1 MAKFECPVQKP
12 NGYCSGSKGSKVGGT
27 EEWVTTGGGYQS
39 GILGGPLPTTRE
51 RRVVGGTEIYHRTVT
66 TVQKNGSGEITSSKQ
81 VLFIETKNTDGDWE
95 WRPAATKNIGPD
107 GKPIPNEDGN
117 VWSYSDPD
125 YPEMATGNADGKGGP
140 IAGESLQKSLN
151 TNNSQIN
158 NNVRSQEVLST
169 MYNRDIVPPNQA
181 RNVAEGNKNAGV
193 VTGVLTGKE
202 EEDLESGA
210 IEEQETAAETAAAAA
225 ETAADLEERK
235 KEAEATAKS
244 EMNVG
249 EDKERT
255 DYGGQIVR
263 YPITLDGDT
272 QDFMLFDMLKYQP
285 RNYDTGADSMTG
297 IKSRANMGLQS
308 GRAFKG
314 ATPAGTQ
321 DGERKIIATIGLPI
335 PAGISDSN
343 GVDWGQAQSDQITT
357 ALAGIFGDFIPKG
370 SVNTEATE
378 GATSEGTQMAIQNA
392 IMNNA
397 LSGADFSKRKWGMA
411 ANTNMELLFNGPKLR
426 SFTFTFRL
434 SARSND
440 EATAIKKIIR
450 TFKQG
455 MSPKKS
461 KSFTF
466 VKAPHT
472 FMIGYYH
479 KTNTHQWL
487 NTFKEAALTNL
498 ALTYTPDGQYST
510 FTDGPMTAYQM
521 QLQFQELE
529 PVFDGDYND
538 LDGNADTHIGY

>member
-1 MAKFECPVQKP
+1 MAKFDCPVQKP
-12 NGYCSGSKGSKVGGT
+12 NGYCSGSKGSKVGGD
-27 EEWVTTGGGYQS
+27 EEWVTTGGGSGS
-39 GILGGPLPTTRE
+39 GIMGGPLPTTRE
-51 RRVVGGTEIYHRTVT
+51 KKVVGGTEIYHRTVT
-66 TVQKNGSGEITSSKQ
+66 TVQKDGSGEITSSKQ
-81 VLFIETKNTDGDWE
+81 VLFIETKNADGDWE
-95 WRPAATKNIGPD
+95 WRPAASKNIGAD
-107 GKPIPNEDGN
+107 GNPIENKDGN

-125 YPEMATGNADGKGGP
+125 YPEMATGNANGKGGP

-181 RNVAEGNKNAGV
+181 RNVAQGNKNAGV

-210 IEEQETAAETAAAAA
+210 MEKAEKET
-225 ETAADLEERK
+225 D
-235 KEAEATAKS
+235 AEAVAQS

-255 DYGGQIVR
+255 DYGVDIIR
-263 YPITLDGDT
+263 YPLSLDGNT

-285 RNYDTGADSMTG
+285 RNYDTGADSMSG

-343 GVDWGQAQSDQITT
+343 GVDWGQGQSDAITT
-357 ALAGIFGDFIPKG
+357 ALAGLFGDFIPKG
-370 SVNTEATE
+370 NVNTEAAE
-378 GATSEGTQMAIQNA
+378 GATSQGTQMSIQNA
-392 IMNNA
+392 VMNNA

-434 SARSND
+434 SARSLK
-440 EATAIKKIIR
+440 EAGAIKKIIR

-461 KSFTF
+461 QSFTF

-479 KTNTHQWL
+479 KTNTHEWL